1 MTPLRP
7 PARPLPAPSD
17 EHLWTWRPDDYLF
30 RVFHEHPDRPPLRA
44 RTFGP
49 LNRFDPHVRDRKQRP
64 REQADGRGV
73 NYLSVTLACALAEAF
88 PDEWPAVAICPSARV
103 VLAAPAV
110 EVTLLDLTG
119 DGALS
124 IGAVGTLGSG
134 NEPRRLTQRW
144 ARAIYEDYPSLA
156 GIRYRA
162 AHQGG
167 VALAVWDRGGVLHV
181 PPGTGRPAAGPA
193 GRGHS
198 GPRPRGPRIA
208 GPVSGRRRRQQLP
221 AVSRS
226 ERSSAIAIAAPR
238 AALRPGS
245 ESGDHE
251 PGKEVS

>member
-1 MTPLRP
+1 VVTPLRP

-49 LNRFDPHVRDRKQRP
+49 LNRFDPHVRDVKQRP
-64 REQADGRGV
+64 REQAEGRGV

-124 IGAVGTLGSG
+124 VGAVGTLGSG

-167 VALAVWDRGGVLHV
+167 VALAVWDRAGVLHV
-181 PPGTGRPAAGPA
+181 PPGTVAPPPALLDAGIADRVLVALGSQGRY
-193 GRGHS
+193 
-198 GPRPRGPRIA
+198 
-208 GPVSGRRRRQQLP
+208 PVAVGASSCRRCRE
-221 AVSRS
+221 A
-226 ERSSAIAIAAPR
+226 SAAAP
-238 AALRPGS
+238 
-245 ESGDHE
+245 
-251 PGKEVS
+251 